1 MRAEHAKGM
10 TASVNETN
18 LRPEEGDAL
27 PPVRVLLPVDDRSFS
42 IPDVK
47 GSDKTLLREIVETI
61 LITLLLFVGVQ
72 SAIQSRWV
80 DGESMEPTLHPEERL
95 LIDRVS
101 YLRWQDVPL
110 LGLFA
115 PAPAAAEPLYVL
127 GHGPQ
132 RGDIIVLH
140 PPVGEPNGTPYIK
153 RIVALAG
160 ETVEIKQFDGVYI
173 DGVRLDEPY
182 IKESPNYNYGPQV
195 VPSGHVFVLG
205 DNRRNSSDSHAWG
218 PLHVNAIIGKAWISY
233 WPREMWGILNTP
245 SYAGVK

>member
-1 MRAEHAKGM
+1 M

-18 LRPEEGDAL
+18 LRPEEGTAL
-27 PPVRVLLPVDDRSFS
+27 SPVRVLLPVDDRSIR
-42 IPDVK
+42 IPEDK
-47 GSDKTLLREIVETI
+47 SGDKTLLREIVETI
-61 LITLLLFVGVQ
+61 LITLLLFVGVK

-80 DGESMEPTLHPEERL
+80 DGESMEPTLHPEERP

-115 PAPAAAEPLYVL
+115 PTQAAAQDAPRYVL
-127 GHGPQ
+127 GQGPR

-195 VPSGHVFVLG
+195 VPPGHVFVLG

-218 PLHVNAIIGKAWISY
+218 PLNVQDIIGKAWISY
-233 WPREMWGILNTP
+233 WPREMWGILTTP